1 VGPQDKKPE
10 TEPEELEELEEIEDM
25 HEITV
30 RISMPRPATIAK
42 KIVPTLRVVAGPD
55 MLSYI
60 TIPEDAQII
69 IGRDESADLPLID
82 GTVSKQ
88 HAKIQHQAGNAMLLV
103 DLNSTNGTAVNGQPI
118 TRTILRPGDHLEIG
132 GVSLRLDMLST
143 EELGHLRRVVSRL
156 EAANRDTLTG
166 LLARAF
172 IEEGLPRLLEKCERA
187 EVPMCCAFVDLDRF
201 KSINDQYSHKVG
213 DEVLVGVSRLLMLGV
228 RENDPAVRYGGDEI
242 VVFLPGSSETK
253 AAEVADRIRRAVAG
267 HDWDRSAPGLRV
279 SCSIGVAERLPDEDI
294 KAWMNRADQA
304 AYESKRKGRNR
315 VSIAPKTAP

>member
-1 VGPQDKKPE
+1 MGPQDKKPG
-10 TEPEELEELEEIEDM
+10 TELEELEEIEDM

-69 IGRDESADLPLID
+69 IGRDESVDLPLID

-315 VSIAPKTAP
+315 VSIAPKTTP

>member
-1 VGPQDKKPE
+1 
-10 TEPEELEELEEIEDM
+10 M
-25 HEITV
+25 
-30 RISMPRPATIAK
+30 
-42 KIVPTLRVVAGPD
+42 
-55 MLSYI
+55 
-60 TIPEDAQII
+60 
-69 IGRDESADLPLID
+69 
-82 GTVSKQ
+82 
-88 HAKIQHQAGNAMLLV
+88 
-103 DLNSTNGTAVNGQPI
+103 
-118 TRTILRPGDHLEIG
+118 
-132 GVSLRLDMLST
+132 
-143 EELGHLRRVVSRL
+143 
-156 EAANRDTLTG
+156 
-166 LLARAF
+166 
-172 IEEGLPRLLEKCERA
+172 LEKCDRA

-315 VSIAPKTAP
+315 VSIAPKTAH

>member
-1 VGPQDKKPE
+1 MGPQDKKPG
-10 TEPEELEELEEIEDM
+10 TELEELEEIEDM

-69 IGRDESADLPLID
+69 IGRDESVDLPLID

-315 VSIAPKTAP
+315 VSVAPKTAS

>member
-1 VGPQDKKPE
+1 VGPQDKKPG
-10 TEPEELEELEEIEDM
+10 TELEELEEIEDM

-69 IGRDESADLPLID
+69 IGRDESVDLPLID

-304 AYESKRKGRNR
+304 AYESKRMGRNR

>member
-1 VGPQDKKPE
+1 MGPQDKKPG
-10 TEPEELEELEEIEDM
+10 TELEELEEIEDM

-69 IGRDESADLPLID
+69 IGRDESVDLPLID

>member
-1 VGPQDKKPE
+1 VGPQDKKPG
-10 TEPEELEELEEIEDM
+10 TELEELEEIEDM

>member
-1 VGPQDKKPE
+1 MGPQDKKPGDA
-10 TEPEELEELEEIEDM
+10 LEEIEDM

-30 RISMPRPATIAK
+30 RISMPRPAKITK
-42 KIVPTLRVVAGPD
+42 KVVPTLRVVAGPD

-60 TIPEDAQII
+60 TIPEDGEIV
-69 IGRDESADLPLID
+69 IGRDEAADLPLID
-82 GTVSKQ
+82 GTVSKH
-88 HAKIQHQAGNAMLLV
+88 HAKIQHQAGNAMLLI
-103 DLNSTNGTAVNGQPI
+103 DLDSTNGTAVNGQPV

-132 GVSLRLDMLST
+132 GVSLRLDMMST

-172 IEEGLPRLLEKCERA
+172 IEEGLARLVEKCDRA
-187 EVPMCCAFVDLDRF
+187 EVPICCFFVDLDRF
-201 KSINDQYSHKVG
+201 KSINDQYSHQVG

-242 VVFLPGSSETK
+242 VVFLPGSSESK

-267 HDWDRSAPGLRV
+267 HDWDRTAPGLRV
-279 SCSIGVAERLPDEDI
+279 SLSLGVAERLPGEDI
-294 KAWMNRADQA
+294 KTWMDRADQA

-315 VSIAPKTAP
+315 VSVAPQTSA

>member
-1 VGPQDKKPE
+1 VGPQDKKPG
-10 TEPEELEELEEIEDM
+10 TELEELEEIEDM

-69 IGRDESADLPLID
+69 IGRDESVDLPLID

-315 VSIAPKTAP
+315 VSVAPKTAS

>member
-1 VGPQDKKPE
+1 VGPQDKKPG
-10 TEPEELEELEEIEDM
+10 TELEELEEIEDM

-69 IGRDESADLPLID
+69 IGRDESVDLPLID

>member
-1 VGPQDKKPE
+1 VGPQDKKPG
-10 TEPEELEELEEIEDM
+10 TEPVELEEIEDM

-69 IGRDESADLPLID
+69 IGRDESVDLPLID

-304 AYESKRKGRNR
+304 AYESKRMGRNR

>member
-1 VGPQDKKPE
+1 MGPQDKKPG
-10 TEPEELEELEEIEDM
+10 TELEELEEIEDM

-69 IGRDESADLPLID
+69 IGRDESVDLPLID

-315 VSIAPKTAP
+315 VSIASKTAP